1 MLEVTQK
8 EAGPLQ
14 SYRLG
19 GGRGRVWLSLTVG
32 RTAPCSVCA
41 QVGPLRYFWGAIT
54 RRKEGPEI
62 VFTG

>member
-1 MLEVTQK
+1 MLEDTQK

-32 RTAPCSVCA
+32 RTAPCVVSVH
-41 QVGPLRYFWGAIT
+41 RWGHSGIF
-54 RRKEGPEI
+54 G
-62 VFTG
+62 GL